1 VRAVVADLVKATDYK
16 LYPSLL
22 DAPTASRAPPAIEPV
37 NFSLPQAELRESSPR
52 LSRGGLLSE
61 I

>member
-1 VRAVVADLVKATDYK
+1 VKATDYK

-52 LSRGGLLSE
+52 LSRGSLLSE